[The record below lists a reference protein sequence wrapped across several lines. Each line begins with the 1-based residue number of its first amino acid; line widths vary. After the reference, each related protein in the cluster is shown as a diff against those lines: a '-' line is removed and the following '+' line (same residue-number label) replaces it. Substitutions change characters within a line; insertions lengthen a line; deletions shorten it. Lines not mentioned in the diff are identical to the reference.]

1 MVPALSLTA
10 AHPGDGRTA
19 TVGMFAHWK
28 DILGRFILDSCALDY
43 WDLCCDLICAQR
55 RI

>member
-19 TVGMFAHWK
+19 TVGMFVHWK